1 MTQNPRQRWMQLLAE
16 AEVQD
21 LQSAFERL
29 EKPVPSSFL
38 IKPETGMVMVQG
50 KADGTGT
57 PFCIGEMTVTRCMVQ
72 IMNQIQGYAMVP
84 GSDHDHARL
93 AALFDALLQVPAF
106 HDSLI
111 TNLIRNLETKESQ
124 KRQALARDVADTT
137 VEFFTL
143 TRGE

>member
-16 AEVQD
+16 AEVKD
-21 LQSAFERL
+21 LHSAFEHL
-29 EKPVPSSFL
+29 EKPVASSFL

-72 IMNQIQGYAMVP
+72 IMDQIQGYAMVP

-106 HDSLI
+106 HDSLM
-111 TNLIRNLETKESQ
+111 TTLIRNLETKESQ
-124 KRQALARDVADTT
+124 KREALARDVADTT

>member
-1 MTQNPRQRWMQLLAE
+1 VE

-21 LQSAFERL
+21 LHSAFERL
-29 EKPVPSSFL
+29 EKPVPSTFL

-50 KADGTGT
+50 KADGTGQS
-57 PFCIGEMTVTRCMVQ
+57 FCIGEMTVTRCMVQ
-72 IMNQIQGYAMVP
+72 IMDQIQGYAMVP
-84 GSDHDHARL
+84 GSDLDHARL

-106 HDSLI
+106 HAPLM
-111 TNLIRNLETKESQ
+111 TTLIRNLETKESQ

>member
-1 MTQNPRQRWMQLLAE
+1 MQLLAE

-21 LQSAFERL
+21 LRSAFEDL
-29 EKPVPSSFL
+29 SPMVASTFL

-57 PFCIGEMTVTRCMVQ
+57 AFCIGEMTVTRCMVQ
-72 IMNQIQGYAMVP
+72 VMDRIQGYAMVP
-84 GSDHDHARL
+84 GSDPDHARL
-93 AALFDALLQVPAF
+93 AALFDALLQIPTF
-106 HDSLI
+106 HDPLMNTLI
-111 TNLIRNLETKESQ
+111 KTLETKACQ
-124 KRQALARDVADTT
+124 KHQTLAREVSDTT

>member
-1 MTQNPRQRWMQLLAE
+1 MQLLAE
-16 AEVQD
+16 AEVQE
-21 LQSAFERL
+21 LESAFERL
-29 EKPVPSSFL
+29 EKPFTSTFL

-72 IMNQIQGYAMVP
+72 IMDQIQGYAMVP

-106 HDSLI
+106 HDSLMA
-111 TNLIRNLETKESQ
+111 TLIRNLETKESQ
-124 KRQALARDVADTT
+124 KRQALAGDVADTR

>member
-1 MTQNPRQRWMQLLAE
+1 MTQTSRQQWMQLLAE

-21 LQSAFERL
+21 LHSAFDRL
-29 EKPVPSSFL
+29 DPKVPSTFL

-72 IMNQIQGYAMVP
+72 IMDRVQGYAMIP

-93 AALFDALLQVPAF
+93 AALFDGLLQVPAF
-106 HDSLI
+106 HDSLM
-111 TNLIRNLETKESQ
+111 TTLIRNLETKKEQ
-124 KRQALARDVADTT
+124 RRQALTKDVADTT

>member
-1 MTQNPRQRWMQLLAE
+1 MTQTTRQHWMQLLAE

-21 LQSAFERL
+21 LQKAFEGL
-29 EKPVPSSFL
+29 EQPVGITFL

-50 KADGTGT
+50 KTDGTGT

-72 IMNQIQGYAMVP
+72 VMDQVQGYAMVP
-84 GSDHDHARL
+84 GSDPDQSRL

-106 HDSLI
+106 HDPLM
-111 TNLIRNLETKESQ
+111 TTLIRNLETKESQ

>member
-1 MTQNPRQRWMQLLAE
+1 MQLLAE
-16 AEVQD
+16 AEAQD
-21 LQSAFERL
+21 LHSAFDRL
-29 EKPVPSSFL
+29 DPKVPSTFL

-50 KADGTGT
+50 KSDGTGT
-57 PFCIGEMTVTRCMVQ
+57 AFCIGEMTVTRCMVQ
-72 IMNQIQGYAMVP
+72 IMDQIQGYAMVP

-106 HDSLI
+106 HDPLM
-111 TNLIRNLETKESQ
+111 TTLIRNLETKESQ
-124 KRQALARDVADTT
+124 KRQALTRDVADTT

>member
-1 MTQNPRQRWMQLLAE
+1 MQLLAE
-16 AEVQD
+16 AEVQE

-72 IMNQIQGYAMVP
+72 IMDQIQGYAMVP

-106 HDSLI
+106 HDSLM
-111 TNLIRNLETKESQ
+111 TTLIRNLETKESQ

>member
-1 MTQNPRQRWMQLLAE
+1 MQLLAE
-16 AEVQD
+16 AEAQD
-21 LQSAFERL
+21 LHSAFDRL
-29 EKPVPSSFL
+29 DPKVPSTFL

-50 KADGTGT
+50 KTDGTGT

-72 IMNQIQGYAMVP
+72 VMDQVQGYAMVP
-84 GSDHDHARL
+84 GSDPDHARL

-106 HDSLI
+106 HDSLM
-111 TNLIRNLETKESQ
+111 TTLIQTLETKADQ
-124 KRQALARDVADTT
+124 RRQALARDVADTT

>member
-1 MTQNPRQRWMQLLAE
+1 MTQTSRQRWMQLLAE

-21 LQSAFERL
+21 LQSAFEYL
-29 EKPVPSSFL
+29 EKPVASNFL
-38 IKPETGMVMVQG
+38 IKPETGMIMVQG

-72 IMNQIQGYAMVP
+72 VMDRIQGYAMVP

-106 HDSLI
+106 HDSLMA
-111 TNLIRNLETKESQ
+111 TLIRTLETKQ
-124 KRQALARDVADTT
+124 DRRHQALAKDVADTT

>member
-1 MTQNPRQRWMQLLAE
+1 MTQTSRQRWMQLLAE
-16 AEVQD
+16 AEVED
-21 LQSAFERL
+21 LKMAFDGL
-29 EKPVPSSFL
+29 ATPVASTFL

-72 IMNQIQGYAMVP
+72 IMDQIQGYAMVP

-106 HDSLI
+106 HAPLM
-111 TNLIRNLETKESQ
+111 TTLIRNLETKESQ